1 MDTKDEARNLEHLAY
16 PPGTQVWFTNIGP
29 CQSTSQLREQLNNQA
44 KPAETSDSPNDP
56 LNWPAWRRDILLFT
70 VGFNSFLCAALCPI
84 LATGFPAISESFG
97 VSNQQVS
104 FTIGIYMLGLGV
116 GAAVWSPT
124 AALFGRRP
132 VYVAGSVLLIASS
145 AWAAASPSYASLI
158 IARLVQGIASSP
170 GEFLV
175 SVTISE
181 IYQPHERGF
190 RLGVYMLLL
199 AAGKSLAPL
208 IGAGVIQ
215 GLGWRWA
222 LWLTTI
228 LSGIS
233 FSFIFIF
240 ARETYWA
247 RGARRDI
254 STATYRTPGEM
265 YTDNLSISPPLP
277 FKHTMALWNGRF
289 QDATWFSLAIKPF
302 RLVTSLPLL
311 WSAAVYALSL
321 GWLAVLADT
330 VSYLF
335 QSVDG
340 YGFTPMQTGLLY
352 ISPLIGT
359 ILGSVVGGKVSDI
372 LACMKASRNNGIYEA
387 ESRLVMILPATIAT
401 VIALGGYGWS
411 IEARA
416 HWIVPT
422 VCFGFIYFGCILG
435 STIAVTYCL
444 DCHKSA
450 AIEAQVILSLLK
462 NSHGLAFSLFVVDW
476 VKASGPRDTFLEI
489 AGIHLVF
496 LFMTVPLY
504 MYGKRVRVWME
515 GK

>member
-16 PPGTQVWFTNIGP
+16 PPGKCPFTTTASLTIPGTQVWFTNIGP
-29 CQSTSQLREQLNNQA
+29 CQSISQLREQLNNQA
-44 KPAETSDSPNDP
+44 KPAQTSDSPNDP
-56 LNWPAWRRDILLFT
+56 LNWPAWRRDVLLFT

-215 GLGWRWA
+215 RLGWRWA
-222 LWLTTI
+222 LWYASGIFDMRYGLTHDRLTTI

-233 FSFIFIF
+233 FSFIFVF

-247 RGARRDI
+247 RGAGNVREPSVFR
-254 STATYRTPGEM
+254 
-265 YTDNLSISPPLP
+265 P
-277 FKHTMALWNGRF
+277 F
-289 QDATWFSLAIKPF
+289 
-302 RLVTSLPLL
+302 
-311 WSAAVYALSL
+311 
-321 GWLAVLADT
+321 
-330 VSYLF
+330 
-335 QSVDG
+335 
-340 YGFTPMQTGLLY
+340 
-352 ISPLIGT
+352 
-359 ILGSVVGGKVSDI
+359 
-372 LACMKASRNNGIYEA
+372 
-387 ESRLVMILPATIAT
+387 
-401 VIALGGYGWS
+401 
-411 IEARA
+411 
-416 HWIVPT
+416 
-422 VCFGFIYFGCILG
+422 
-435 STIAVTYCL
+435 
-444 DCHKSA
+444 
-450 AIEAQVILSLLK
+450 
-462 NSHGLAFSLFVVDW
+462 
-476 VKASGPRDTFLEI
+476 
-489 AGIHLVF
+489 
-496 LFMTVPLY
+496 
-504 MYGKRVRVWME
+504 
-515 GK
+515 